1 MWLCRLKQLSFGWSG
16 FCRSDRQHT
25 ALDLYTALPY
35 NQIMQTVIETTDYL
49 ADAKAVG
56 LSLDERKAIVDFIA
70 KNPAA
75 GDEMRG
81 TGGARKIRF
90 AGRSK
95 GKSGGYRV
103 ITFYAGKDIPIF
115 LLSIFS
121 KGDKDNLSQAERNE
135 FKQILGSL
143 ADTYRKGVK
152 RHVQIRK

>member
-1 MWLCRLKQLSFGWSG
+1 
-16 FCRSDRQHT
+16 
-25 ALDLYTALPY
+25 
-35 NQIMQTVIETTDYL
+35 MQTVIETTDYL